1 MPVFGLV
8 SFVNSCN
15 SSLLAFLSN
24 GGFVFSSE
32 MKALYCFLKE
42 VKPSEKIN
50 EHFAYLFDYEHN
62 EVNIYT
68 DSGRLTRPIYY
79 IEHGKESF
87 NRKEIIDLIKKGS
100 LNAGQ
105 ELIWN
110 RRVAKQIHLATV
122 NQDGSITTA
131 DGVKHKTPSGAAK
144 HLNGNKPVDGWLAW
158 KIKSTGVSLASMR
171 EAK

>member
-1 MPVFGLV
+1 MSKVVDLV
-8 SFVNSCN
+8 
-15 SSLLAFLSN
+15 
-24 GGFVFSSE
+24 
-32 MKALYCFLKE
+32 KQ
-42 VKPSEKIN
+42 
-50 EHFAYLFDYEHN
+50 
-62 EVNIYT
+62 
-68 DSGRLTRPIYY
+68 
-79 IEHGKESF
+79 
-87 NRKEIIDLIKKGS
+87 GS
-100 LNAGQ
+100 LTIGQ

-158 KIKSTGVSLASMR
+158 KIKSTGVSLASLR

>member
-1 MPVFGLV
+1 MSKV
-8 SFVNSCN
+8 
-15 SSLLAFLSN
+15 
-24 GGFVFSSE
+24 
-32 MKALYCFLKE
+32 
-42 VKPSEKIN
+42 
-50 EHFAYLFDYEHN
+50 
-62 EVNIYT
+62 
-68 DSGRLTRPIYY
+68 
-79 IEHGKESF
+79 
-87 NRKEIIDLIKKGS
+87 IDLVKKGS

-131 DGVKHKTPSGAAK
+131 DGIRHKTPSGAAK

-158 KIKSTGVSLASMR
+158 KIKSTGASLASLR